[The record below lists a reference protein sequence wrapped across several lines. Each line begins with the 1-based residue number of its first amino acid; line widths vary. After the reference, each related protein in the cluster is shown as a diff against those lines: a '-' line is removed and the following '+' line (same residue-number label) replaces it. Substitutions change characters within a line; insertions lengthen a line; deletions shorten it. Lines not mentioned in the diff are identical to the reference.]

1 MPRDPR
7 TTRYLSDLARHE
19 AMPAALSAAVLREID
34 CGILTAQRGQLAAA
48 LEGVCGILEHHR
60 ETQGPPLV
68 AAFALASSM
77 LVGNTRRWTI
87 REVGRYTAR
96 LGQLTTEAQLLNAW
110 CVLRAGHR
118 AKERDEA
125 AARIQYANGDHF
137 SLSELN
143 QLRKAS

>member
-1 MPRDPR
+1 
-7 TTRYLSDLARHE
+7 
-19 AMPAALSAAVLREID
+19 MPAALTAAVLRETD
-34 CGILTAQRGQLAAA
+34 CGLSTVERGQLAAT
-48 LEGVCGILEHHR
+48 LEGVCGILAHHR

-96 LGQLTTEAQLLNAW
+96 VGQLTTEAQLLNAW

-125 AARIQYANGDHF
+125 AAKIQYADGRAAD
-137 SLSELN
+137 LTTL
-143 QLRKAS
+143 KAA